1 MVLCNKSPEEQARG
15 IRYLYLSA
23 LLAFVIGIL
32 LDQFSFFSFIPEE
45 VRAFIT
51 GLCTGY
57 ALVGFLAYLIFFRK
71 SVKLT
76 KEG

>member
-15 IRYLYLSA
+15 IRYVYLSA
-23 LLAFVIGIL
+23 LLAFVTGNL
-32 LDQFSFFSFIPEE
+32 LDRFSFFSFIPEE

-51 GLCTGY
+51 GVCTGY
-57 ALVGFLAYLIFFRK
+57 ALVGFLAYLVFFRR
-71 SVKLT
+71 SAKLT